1 MHMKN
6 GKKMEEEA
14 RKKRQNN
21 IHIMNLKTREKRC
34 EQHDKILQE
43 QLKNSSSK
51 RIPVKREEEY
61 HRKVAENLSDYM
73 ISREKEKNKLV
84 RC

>member
-6 GKKMEEEA
+6 SKKMEEEA

-43 QLKNSSSK
+43 QLK
-51 RIPVKREEEY
+51 
-61 HRKVAENLSDYM
+61 KV
-73 ISREKEKNKLV
+73 
-84 RC
+84 

>member
-1 MHMKN
+1 M
-6 GKKMEEEA
+6 
-14 RKKRQNN
+14 
-21 IHIMNLKTREKRC
+21 KRC
-34 EQHDKILQE
+34 EQNDKILQE

-61 HRKVAENLSDYM
+61 HRKIARDLPDYM
-73 ISREKEKNKLV
+73 TRSRVKEENKLV